1 MANNWRKNLKK
12 EKKEKSS
19 SKVYGADTPLTED
32 FPPYRTL
39 IVTYLGASVKEYLEN
54 YLNFLEE
61 NQWYCPVCS
70 AKMSFH
76 GWYRRKIITLD
87 GTITRIPIARYRCPN
102 CRKTHAIL
110 PDFVAPYRHYSQV
123 LIAAVVE
130 EVVSKQVPPERVEG
144 NQDIPTTRRWI
155 RRFLKRCHEVIGV
168 LESIAFRYTGQI
180 KSLLT
185 EARSSPWEQMLAALE
200 LLPAVKA
207 TSVFGA
213 VNLWLTMDVVGLWL

>member
-1 MANNWRKNLKK
+1 M
-12 EKKEKSS
+12 
-19 SKVYGADTPLTED
+19 
-32 FPPYRTL
+32 

-54 YLNFLEE
+54 YLIFLEE

-87 GTITRIPIARYRCPN
+87 GTITRIPIARYRCSN
-102 CRKTHAIL
+102 CRQTHAIL
-110 PDFVAPYRHYSQV
+110 PDFIAPYRHYSQV
-123 LIAAVVE
+123 LIANVVE

-155 RRFLKRCHEVIGV
+155 RQFLKRCHEVIGV
-168 LESIAFRYTGQI
+168 LESIAFRYTGQV

-185 EARSSPWEQMLAALE
+185 EARSSPWEQMLTALE